1 MHAINKKDVPS
12 LIEKVAVFAGKE
24 MATRPDMNNS
34 DDFPLEIWRKMAQEG
49 LLSLGIP
56 VKYGGTKIAYDTLV
70 LVGETLV
77 NQGHNMGL
85 ALSWI
90 IHLLASG
97 FMIGKFGTPSQ
108 RAEYLPK
115 MADGLITAS
124 IAFSELR
131 AGADPRHLSTTAHR
145 EGDHFI
151 LNGEKAYLT
160 NGPLADFF
168 VVYAVTGMA
177 RGKKQFTAFVVSR
190 ENRNLTVTETM
201 KLDFLRPS
209 PHCMIRLENC
219 LVPSSGKLGREGTAL
234 EEMAQPCRALEDA
247 LLNGPILGGIGRQM
261 ELMLAELRKQDV
273 ARHND
278 VMRGLGEMETW
289 RKTLRWMACEAAKR
303 MDGRSGKS
311 KSETLLMSFRTM
323 AADCQSLAAQVMERS
338 AICMDGELAAMTK
351 DIRRTLELLSGA
363 DPSRQKK
370 IGEKIFV
377 RKESNEQIER

>member
-1 MHAINKKDVPS
+1 MYAINKKDVPS

-24 MATRPDMNNS
+24 IATRPDMNNS
-34 DDFPLEIWRKMAQEG
+34 DDFPLDIWRKMAHEG
-49 LLSLGIP
+49 LFRLGIP
-56 VKYGGTKIAYDTLV
+56 VKYGGTKIAYGAIV

-77 NQGHNMGL
+77 KHGHNMGL

-97 FMIGKFGTPSQ
+97 FMIGKFGTPPQ

-115 MADGLITAS
+115 MADGRLTAS
-124 IAFSELR
+124 LAFSELR
-131 AGADPRHLSTTAHR
+131 AGADPRYLSTTAHR

-168 VVYAVTGMA
+168 VVYAVTGVA
-177 RGKKQFTAFVVSR
+177 EGKKQFTAFIVSR
-190 ENRNLTVTETM
+190 ENPNLAVTEMM

-219 LVPSSGKLGREGTAL
+219 RVPSSGILGREGTAL
-234 EEMAQPCRALEDA
+234 EDMARPCRALEDA
-247 LLNGPILGGIGRQM
+247 LLNGPILGGICRQM
-261 ELMLAELRKQDV
+261 ELMLADLRKQGVTPAD
-273 ARHND
+273 D

-289 RKTLRWMACEAAKR
+289 RQTLRWMACEAAKR
-303 MDGRSGKS
+303 MEERRGRSES
-311 KSETLLMSFRTM
+311 DTLLMSFRTM
-323 AADCQSLAAQVMERS
+323 AADCQSLAEQVMERS
-338 AICMDGELAAMTK
+338 GIGIDGELAAMTK
-351 DIRRTLELLSGA
+351 DIRRTLELLRGA

-370 IGEKIFV
+370 IGEKIIV
-377 RKESNEQIER
+377 RKESNEHIKR